1 MGMRFPS
8 EVMQVFLDE
17 IGVMVTKT
25 VNVLNATELSSLKWF
40 ILCYVRYTSIF
51 FKKKPRQWLCRL
63 I

>member
-1 MGMRFPS
+1 MGMRFPY

-40 ILCYVRYTSIF
+40 ILCYVSYTSIF
-51 FKKKPRQWLCRL
+51 LRKNPGNGCAG
-63 I
+63 